1 MCGRGGWEGRGWRAL
16 PLPASQPCRHK
27 RSADPGL
34 WEGRRGHYFVVVT
47 ENEGL
52 EEEETVT
59 VEMPL
64 CLYAAEEFPRE
75 SPALLSPRVV
85 GIREH

>member
-1 MCGRGGWEGRGWRAL
+1 M
-16 PLPASQPCRHK
+16 
-27 RSADPGL
+27 
-34 WEGRRGHYFVVVT
+34 T
-47 ENEGL
+47 ENQGL